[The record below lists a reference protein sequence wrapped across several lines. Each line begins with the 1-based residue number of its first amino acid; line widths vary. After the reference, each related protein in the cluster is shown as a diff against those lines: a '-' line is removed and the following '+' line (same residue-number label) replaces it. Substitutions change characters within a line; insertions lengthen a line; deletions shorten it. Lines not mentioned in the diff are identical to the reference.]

1 MVHIRSSFRRLQLHH
16 GRGVLARSRAAGE
29 ENPNAWHKPEGSVQ
43 PKAAQLLSVL
53 LGWVSGTRS
62 TILIAYCCANWDYRY
77 LCVLK
82 FAMKP
87 LAKSF
92 KDFVSWNC
100 VVCNAIL
107 YAQYESKCHFPA
119 CSAIWCW
126 WSNSDPRSTLVDLAG
141 LTLWT
146 LWKSLVSVVRVI
158 RTPSCCKRW
167 RAYPIDLLSKYGQWS
182 ILTLTVCSS
191 CCFSCFTF
199 RKLLISLVSQLSCD
213 SLSTKKTM
221 PERLLAFSFLQS
233 SQADLTHSDG
243 ILTRCCNVG
252 GTVWLSLN
260 SAVLVHFRQFS
271 FVARRRCSSLGPLAF
286 SFWYR
291 SLPAGAI
298 AALWLGTRW
307 PWFLK
312 PKAKWPKVALPIR
325 VVSHMG
331 DILWLYDIL
340 IYFDQRLLLGKGFYN
355 WLRSQQIILL
365 HNLKIRQLS
374 AMHQG
379 DTTDKLL
386 LVKMRHVERGLG
398 NQRRTSPHT
407 NDNTYSS
414 SRKADGF
421 HLSKE
426 TSRAFTIRRMITW
439 PRIFDE
445 RLDVAKQVSKV
456 CDLMVSTSL
465 EPTFWARWAHVTDL
479 LLYKCSCAV
488 CRP

>member
-1 MVHIRSSFRRLQLHH
+1 MCFEVCNETTCKIIQGFCFLKLCSLQCNSLCPV
-16 GRGVLARSRAAGE
+16 R
-29 ENPNAWHKPEGSVQ
+29 VQ
-43 PKAAQLLSVL
+43 VSLSCLLSNLVL
-53 LGWVSGTRS
+53 VEQQWSSKHLGWFGG
-62 TILIAYCCANWDYRY
+62 ID
-77 LCVLK
+77 
-82 FAMKP
+82 
-87 LAKSF
+87 
-92 KDFVSWNC
+92 
-100 VVCNAIL
+100 
-107 YAQYESKCHFPA
+107 
-119 CSAIWCW
+119 
-126 WSNSDPRSTLVDLAG
+126 TLDTLEIFG
-141 LTLWT
+141 LG
-146 LWKSLVSVVRVI
+146 VRVI

-182 ILTLTVCSS
+182 ILTVCSS

-199 RKLLISLVSQLSCD
+199 RKLLFSLVSPLSCD

-260 SAVLVHFRQFS
+260 SAVLVQFRQFS

-307 PWFLK
+307 PWFLE

-355 WLRSQQIILL
+355 WLRSQQIIEWASALVPPTPLL
-365 HNLKIRQLS
+365 
-374 AMHQG
+374 G
-379 DTTDKLL
+379 
-386 LVKMRHVERGLG
+386 VV
-398 NQRRTSPHT
+398 
-407 NDNTYSS
+407 
-414 SRKADGF
+414 
-421 HLSKE
+421 
-426 TSRAFTIRRMITW
+426 W
-439 PRIFDE
+439 
-445 RLDVAKQVSKV
+445 
-456 CDLMVSTSL
+456 
-465 EPTFWARWAHVTDL
+465 
-479 LLYKCSCAV
+479 
-488 CRP
+488 